1 VSTPGVHTLGKLT
14 TVPAL
19 ERLDLVGEPVA
30 ALLKVWE
37 HAVDVGVVAIDP
49 EHADTAGTVDVYGV
63 PWEAGANC
71 VVVMGKRDGEE
82 RTAACVVR
90 GDTRADVNNRVK
102 RLLDVRKCSFLDHDR
117 AVTETGMEYGG
128 ITPVGTPPN
137 WRLLVD
143 SRVPEIDTV
152 LIGSGIRGSKIIL
165 PGRLLALLPGAEV
178 VADLAT

>member
-1 VSTPGVHTLGKLT
+1 MVGIHTLGRLT

-19 ERLDLVGEPVA
+19 DRLDLVGAPVA
-30 ALLKVWE
+30 ALLQTWE
-37 HAVDVGVVAIDP
+37 HAAEVGVVEIDP
-49 EHADTAGTVDVYGV
+49 EHADTSGTVEVYGV

-82 RTAACVVR
+82 RIAACVVR

-117 AVTETGMEYGG
+117 AVTETGMAYGG
-128 ITPVGTPPN
+128 ITPVGTPPH
-137 WRLLVD
+137 WRLFVD

-152 LIGSGIRGSKIIL
+152 LIGSGTRGSKLIL
-165 PGRLLALLPGAEV
+165 PGRLLAALPGAEV
-178 VADLAT
+178 VEDLATG